1 MADCVYS
8 PAYARVEIKGIAD
21 EAYENTKLMLALEKE
36 PCDAPQWKI
45 KSLFKKSGSEIDQA
59 LRALGYYHATVTHK
73 LTFKQDCWQADFA
86 VNPGPRVIV
95 TDIKIDVNG
104 DAKEDADLQALLHKL
119 PVKTGDPLHHGRY
132 EGIKSKLE
140 SLAMEKGYLNAAFS
154 EKKLLIDKQNNT
166 AQIRLVFNSGQRL
179 IFGDIRIQQDALDD
193 GLVQKYIP
201 VKAGEFYSSDALA
214 KTYNNLAQSGYFD
227 SIDIRSDLE
236 NIKDNRVPI
245 VIQLNAKPKMHYAIG
260 LGFDTDIGPLINA
273 SLINRRINRYG
284 HFLTANLDLSPVL
297 STADIEYNIPLENPI
312 SDVFSFGGWLKRED
326 TSTFQSM
333 SATLSARLKRAFA
346 NSWRQTLFLDWTY
359 EDFKSD
365 SNSGKT
371 LLLVPG
377 GSWLIS
383 VADNPVRPS
392 KGYRIELEAKGS
404 YENPISDV
412 SFIQANLSATWL
424 QSFGFG
430 GKFIG
435 RTMQGATWVDGITRL
450 PTSYRFYAGGINS
463 IRGYAYK
470 ELGPK
475 DANGDIE
482 GGQFLSVVSA
492 EYEQAVLENWGV
504 AAFLDSGNAFNLDSL
519 QVKTGVGLGVRWY
532 SPVGPVRLDFA
543 VPLNNSDSSFQIH
556 FATGSRL

>member
-1 MADCVYS
+1 M
-8 PAYARVEIKGIAD
+8 PPFQK
-21 EAYENTKLMLALEKE
+21 
-36 PCDAPQWKI
+36 
-45 KSLFKKSGSEIDQA
+45 
-59 LRALGYYHATVTHK
+59 
-73 LTFKQDCWQADFA
+73 
-86 VNPGPRVIV
+86 
-95 TDIKIDVNG
+95 
-104 DAKEDADLQALLHKL
+104 
-119 PVKTGDPLHHGRY
+119 
-132 EGIKSKLE
+132 
-140 SLAMEKGYLNAAFS
+140 
-154 EKKLLIDKQNNT
+154 KKLLIDKQNNT
-166 AQIRLVFNSGQRL
+166 AQIRLVFNSGKRL
-179 IFGDIRIQQDALDD
+179 IFGDISIQQDVLDD
-193 GLVQKYIP
+193 DLVQKYIP
-201 VKAGEFYSSDALA
+201 VKAGDFYSSDGLA

-236 NIKDNRVPI
+236 KIKDNRVPI
-245 VIQLNAKPKMHYAIG
+245 FIQLNAKPKMHYAIG

-333 SATLSARLKRAFA
+333 SATLSARLKRAFS
-346 NSWRQTLFLDWTY
+346 NNWRQTLFLDWTY
-359 EDFKSD
+359 EDYKSD

-383 VADNPVRPS
+383 VANNPVRPS
-392 KGYRIELEAKGS
+392 KGYRIELETKGS

-412 SFIQANLSATWL
+412 SFLQANLSATWL
-424 QSFGFG
+424 HSFGFG

-435 RTMQGATWVDGITRL
+435 RTLQGATWVDGITRL

-463 IRGYAYK
+463 IRGYGYK

-504 AAFLDSGNAFNLDSL
+504 AAFLDSGNAFNLDRL

-543 VPLNNSDSSFQIH
+543 VPLNDADSSFQIH